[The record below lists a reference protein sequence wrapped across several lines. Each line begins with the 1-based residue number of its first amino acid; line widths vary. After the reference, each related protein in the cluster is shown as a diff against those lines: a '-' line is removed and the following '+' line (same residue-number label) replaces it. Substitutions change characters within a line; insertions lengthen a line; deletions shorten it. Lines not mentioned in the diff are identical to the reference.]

1 MRKHLLT
8 VMIGLCCVGQAA
20 YAQEE
25 VRGMTFDNLLEE
37 AKADIIFQKQS
48 KDRIKL
54 LDINSDGIISYNEI
68 SNAATG
74 VAEIPESMA
83 DDAQKEEMK
92 GYFLDAFEDCDKDL
106 NNELSGAEIDEFV
119 DKMRHFFL
127 KQRFDS
133 MDKNHDGVV
142 DVNDMPS
149 QEEAKQQ
156 MEEAMQRMQESLDKL
171 DKMDTKEVAERWV
184 NSIGA
189 AVADED
195 YYQMDKDRNGCVTR
209 EEYVTYQML
218 SDSDADNNSEDKGI
232 KMSASDYGRWYIE
245 IKKANADCVT
255 KEEYIAYQNMPIE
268 QKLDEE
274 NTPEK
279 EKMYAELLFDEMDTD
294 SSGKITAEEYAEYN
308 YQRDVNLYAPDEP
321 IMKKE
326 DHHRMFLRIKAPEKG
341 WMSKEEFVEDYI
353 KENIKIKEELENE
366 ENATD
371 ETTEENI
378 DKEANSEESVEKESV
393 SEEGAKAEEVIATEN
408 AE

>member
-25 VRGMTFDNLLEE
+25 VRGMTFDNLLDE
-37 AKADIIFQKQS
+37 AKTDIIFQKQS
-48 KDRIKL
+48 KDRITL

-119 DKMRHFFL
+119 DKMRYFFL

-209 EEYVTYQML
+209 EEYVTYQMM
-218 SDSDADNNSEDKGI
+218 SDSDTEDNEDEP
-232 KMSASDYGRWYIE
+232 KMSALDYARWYVS
-245 IKKANADCVT
+245 IKKADKNCMT
-255 KEEYIAYQNMPIE
+255 KEEYIE
-268 QKLDEE
+268 DQKLSIEE
-274 NTPEK
+274 RLDNENSAEADTS
-279 EKMYAELLFDEMDTD
+279 YAEVLFDEIDAD

-308 YQRDVNLYAPDEP
+308 YQRDVNLYAPNEP
-321 IMKKE
+321 VMKKE
-326 DHHRMFLRIKAPEKG
+326 NYHNLFLQIKAPEKG

-353 KENIKIKEELENE
+353 KENVKIKEELDSE
-366 ENATD
+366 EETTD
-371 ETTEENI
+371 EADEEDG
-378 DKEANSEESVEKESV
+378 DKEAKSEESVEKESV